1 MKVQDVERGGL
12 GELPLQR
19 QKVLIPT
26 DFSPAS
32 KKAFS
37 FALRFVH
44 EPFSALTL
52 LHVLEPESP
61 LLLGARVATA
71 AFWEHALAETER
83 RLQALAD
90 SAKAAGVSCIT
101 SIVRAGSVTHEILES
116 AKELDI
122 DLIVLAAHG
131 LTGWKYF
138 TIGST
143 AEAVARAAPCS
154 VLVVREK
161 EHEFL

>member
-1 MKVQDVERGGL
+1 MKAQDIGHAGL

-19 QKVLIPT
+19 QKILVPT

-32 KKAFS
+32 KKAFCY
-37 FALRFVH
+37 ALRLVR
-44 EPFSALTL
+44 EPCCGLTL
-52 LHVLEPESP
+52 LHVLEPETP
-61 LLLGARVATA
+61 LLLGARVARA
-71 AFWEHALAETER
+71 AFWEQALAETER
-83 RLQALAD
+83 RLQMLAD

-116 AKELDI
+116 AKELDS

-161 EHEFL
+161 EHGFL